1 MRGKQLLHV
10 GRHAVVWPVVP
21 GKDAPPRQ
29 RCEVLVQVGKKHRS
43 DVAKLAMELF
53 ETRVPRNLRELP
65 GNREFTGCR
74 QSEVTLGFPGAFF
87 LPRVRRKPGETNPC
101 GARKPRRYRYALL
114 K

>member
-43 DVAKLAMELF
+43 DVAELAMELF

-65 GNREFTGCR
+65 EIANL
-74 QSEVTLGFPGAFF
+74 QDAAK
-87 LPRVRRKPGETNPC
+87 VR
-101 GARKPRRYRYALL
+101 
-114 K
+114 

>member
-29 RCEVLVQVGKKHRS
+29 RCEVLVQVGKKHRF
-43 DVAKLAMELF
+43 DVAELAMGLF

-74 QSEVTLGFPGAFF
+74 QSEVTLGFPGLFSSRAFDEN
-87 LPRVRRKPGETNPC
+87 PEKPIRA
-101 GARKPRRYRYALL
+101 ARASHGGIVTLF
-114 K
+114 